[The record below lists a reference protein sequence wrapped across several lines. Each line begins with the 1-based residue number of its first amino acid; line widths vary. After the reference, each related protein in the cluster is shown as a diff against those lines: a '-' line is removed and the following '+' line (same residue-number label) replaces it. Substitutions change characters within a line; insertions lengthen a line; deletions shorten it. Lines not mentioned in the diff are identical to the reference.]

1 MLHGLSA
8 RSPIGQC
15 AATDLSIKFCDA
27 KPRPAIPATPVLL
40 GGLSPSRLGAVVISS
55 LKIYEELSETMD
67 PTAARKLASILDSL
81 YQDVKQT
88 VTRADFE
95 ELKGV
100 VRELAE
106 AQKRTESRV
115 AELAEAQKRT
125 EQRLDSLA
133 ARVEELAEAQ
143 KRTESRVAE
152 LAEAQKRTES
162 RVAEL
167 AEAQKRTEES
177 VRALADRLND
187 TNKQLGGL
195 SMTVGY
201 QLEDRAY
208 RFLPRLL
215 RRDFEIELEEPLRRD
230 YLADRRGRDIEVNI
244 LGLAR
249 RAGRPV
255 LIVGESKAQLSRR
268 EVDQFLGKRV
278 AVLESGGRELF
289 PVIVAYMGTE
299 RGVAEYGR
307 EKGVAIYYT
316 YQFEQESM

>member
-1 MLHGLSA
+1 
-8 RSPIGQC
+8 
-15 AATDLSIKFCDA
+15 
-27 KPRPAIPATPVLL
+27 
-40 GGLSPSRLGAVVISS
+40 VISP
-55 LKIYEELSETMD
+55 LKIFEELSETMD
-67 PTAARKLASILDSL
+67 PAAARKLASIIDSM
-81 YQDVKQT
+81 YQDLKQT

-106 AQKRTESRV
+106 AQKRTEQRLDSLVARV
-115 AELAEAQKRT
+115 EELAEAQKRT

-143 KRTESRVAE
+143 KRTEARLEE
-152 LAEAQKRTES
+152 LVEAQKRTEQRLDS
-162 RVAEL
+162 LAARVEDL

-177 VRALADRLND
+177 VRALADLLND

-208 RFLPRLL
+208 RFLPGLL
-215 RRDFEIELEEPLRRD
+215 RRDFDIELEEPLRRD
-230 YLADRRGRDIEVNI
+230 YLSDRRGRDIEVNI

-249 RAGRPV
+249 QGGRQV
-255 LIVGESKAQLSRR
+255 LIVGESKAQLSKR
-268 EVDQFLGKRV
+268 EVDRFLGQRV
-278 AVLESGGRELF
+278 AAVDSGGREIF
-289 PVIVAYMGTE
+289 PVIIAYMGAE

-307 EKGVAIYYT
+307 EKGVAVYYT
-316 YQFEQESM
+316 YQFEQE